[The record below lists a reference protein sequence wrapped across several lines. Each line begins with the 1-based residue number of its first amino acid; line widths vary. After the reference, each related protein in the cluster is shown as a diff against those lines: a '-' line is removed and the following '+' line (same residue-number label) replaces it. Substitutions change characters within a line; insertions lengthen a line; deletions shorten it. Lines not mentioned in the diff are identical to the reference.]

1 MSAGRK
7 NGAEELR
14 RFAEHIGLQVKWIFH
29 LGRHSEC
36 PPGWWAQDA
45 VGSGPQWLGTTLAES
60 KAALNRIRHGRQ
72 QLRIIGLPNLRPPEA
87 GRSKRDHQA
96 HA

>member
-7 NGAEELR
+7 NGQEELA

-29 LGRHSEC
+29 LGRHAEA
-36 PPGWWAQDA
+36 PPGWWAQDDT
-45 VGSGPQWLGTTLAES
+45 GSGPQWLGTTLLES
-60 KAALNRIRHGRQ
+60 KAALRRIRYGRQ
-72 QLRIIGLPNLRPPEA
+72 QLRIIGLPNLRPPES
-87 GRSKRDHQA
+87 RRDKRDHSA